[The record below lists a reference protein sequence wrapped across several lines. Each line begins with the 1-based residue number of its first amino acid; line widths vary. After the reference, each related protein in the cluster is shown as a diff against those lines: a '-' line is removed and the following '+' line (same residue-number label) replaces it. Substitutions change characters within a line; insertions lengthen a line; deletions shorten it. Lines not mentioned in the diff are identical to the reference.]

1 MLVQPTR
8 RLFTA
13 EEYHRMGEAGILHDD
28 DRVELIEGEIVEM
41 APIGSRHFHAVTTFT
56 HVLVKAV
63 GERALVSIQGPLRLS
78 ERSEPQP
85 DVVLLRRR
93 ADYRERGPHA
103 EDALLVVEVADT
115 TLGFDRGTKL
125 PLYARAGI
133 PEVWIVDI
141 AGEAV
146 EVYRRPGAGRY
157 RDVERVGR
165 GGRLSPEA
173 FSDLALGVDDIL

>member
-1 MLVQPTR
+1 MLVHATK

-13 EEYHRMGEAGILHDD
+13 EEYHRMGETGILHED
-28 DRVELIEGEIVEM
+28 DRVELIEGEIVWM
-41 APIGSRHFHAVTTFT
+41 AAIGNRHFHAVTSLN

-63 GERALVSIQGPLRLS
+63 GDHALVSIQNSVRLS
-78 ERSEPQP
+78 RHTEPQP

-93 ADYRERGPHA
+93 PDYRERGPHA
-103 EDALLVVEVADT
+103 ADVLLLVEVADT
-115 TLGFDRGTKL
+115 TLGYDRGTKL

-141 AGEAV
+141 EGDAV
-146 EVYRRPGAGRY
+146 EIYRLPAADRY
-157 RDVERVGR
+157 QDVERVER

-173 FSDLALGVDDIL
+173 FPDLVIGLDEIL

>member
-103 EDALLVVEVADT
+103 EDALRRSAST
-115 TLGFDRGTKL
+115 AARSSRSTR
-125 PLYARAGI
+125 ARAFPRCGS
-133 PEVWIVDI
+133 WTSR
-141 AGEAV
+141 A
-146 EVYRRPGAGRY
+146 RRSRCTAGRGP
-157 RDVERVGR
+157 DATATWSAWAAAAG
-165 GGRLSPEA
+165 
-173 FSDLALGVDDIL
+173 